1 MGFGLGNFES
11 NPSPIKNR
19 TNLGAVFLLAL
30 ALLINGLAVFS
41 LPFVNI
47 PFGGKIF
54 FFAIGVMITWGAIST
69 WLQDMRAGNATLIL
83 LSDPVPLGIPVT
95 MNFTTGKPIKAKNWR
110 VEAELYS
117 SRERNR
123 IWSQTFQVTLM
134 ENNCLQSE
142 IVFPCDE
149 FKFKSILE
157 SVSNTVTLK
166 ADDLS
171 WAFDI
176 KTRIAT
182 QNEAVLGLKDA
193 RSIGTNLPYYQPDL
207 TKSWQ
212 SRLFKFAIGAAIC
225 IIGYQV
231 ISHYDAE
238 VRRREST
245 QIGSAVGWA
254 NAGSPT

>member
-1 MGFGLGNFES
+1 M
-11 NPSPIKNR
+11 
-19 TNLGAVFLLAL
+19 VL
-30 ALLINGLAVFS
+30 ALLINGLAIFS

-54 FFAIGVMITWGAIST
+54 LFACGAMVTWGAIST
-69 WLQDMRAGNATLIL
+69 WLLDTCAGIATLML
-83 LSDPVPLGIPVT
+83 QSDPVPLGIPVT
-95 MNFTTGKPIKAKNWR
+95 MNFTTGKPIKSNNWR

-117 SRERNR
+117 SRERDR

-142 IVFPCDE
+142 IIFPCDE
-149 FKFKSILE
+149 FKFKTILE
-157 SVSNTVTLK
+157 NVSNTVTLK

-171 WAFDI
+171 WTFDI
-176 KTRIAT
+176 KTRTAT

-193 RSIGTNLPYYQPDL
+193 RSIGTNVPYYQPDS

-212 SRLFKFAIGAAIC
+212 SRLFKFAIGVAIC
-225 IIGYQV
+225 VIGYQV

-238 VRRREST
+238 ARRREST
-245 QIGSAVGWA
+245 KIGSAVSWA

>member
-1 MGFGLGNFES
+1 MDSGLGSFES
-11 NPSPIKNR
+11 TPSQIKNR
-19 TNLGAVFLLAL
+19 TSLGAVFLMAL
-30 ALLINGLAVFS
+30 ALLINCLAVFS

-47 PFGGKIF
+47 PISGKIF
-54 FFAIGVMITWGAIST
+54 LFAIGAMLTWGAIST
-69 WLQDMRAGNATLIL
+69 WLKDIRAGSATLML
-83 LSDPVPLGIPVT
+83 PSDPVPLGIPVT

-117 SRERNR
+117 SRERDR

-142 IVFPCDE
+142 IIFPCDE
-149 FKFKSILE
+149 FRFKSILE

-182 QNEAVLGLKDA
+182 QNEAVLGLKDV
-193 RSIGTNLPYYQPDL
+193 RSIGTNVPYHQPDS

-212 SRLFKFAIGAAIC
+212 WRWFKFAVGVAIC
-225 IIGYQV
+225 LIGYQV
-231 ISHYDAE
+231 ISHYDSEA
-238 VRRREST
+238 RRREST
-245 QIGSAVGWA
+245 KIGSAVG
-254 NAGSPT
+254 

>member
-1 MGFGLGNFES
+1 MSGVLAGFGLDNFKS
-11 NPSPIKNR
+11 NPSQIKNR
-19 TNLGAVFLLAL
+19 TDLGAGFLVVL

-54 FFAIGVMITWGAIST
+54 FFTSGAMVTWGAIST
-69 WLQDMRAGNATLIL
+69 WLLDIRAGIATLML
-83 LSDPVPLGIPVT
+83 QSDPVPLGIPVT
-95 MNFTTGKPIKAKNWR
+95 INFTTGKPIKAKNWSI
-110 VEAELYS
+110 EAELYS
-117 SRERNR
+117 SRERDR

-142 IVFPCDE
+142 IIFPCDE
-149 FKFKSILE
+149 FKFKSVLE

-166 ADDLS
+166 ADDLA
-171 WAFDI
+171 WTFDI
-176 KTRIAT
+176 KTRTAT

-193 RSIGTNLPYYQPDL
+193 RSIGTNVPYYQPDS

-212 SRLFKFAIGAAIC
+212 WRWFKFVVGVAIC

-231 ISHYDAE
+231 ISHYDTEA
-238 VRRREST
+238 RRREST
-245 QIGSAVGWA
+245 KVGSA
-254 NAGSPT
+254 

>member
-1 MGFGLGNFES
+1 MDSGLGNFES
-11 NPSPIKNR
+11 NPSQIKNR
-19 TNLGAVFLLAL
+19 TSLGAVFLLVL

-54 FFAIGVMITWGAIST
+54 LFAIGAMLTWGAIST
-69 WLQDMRAGNATLIL
+69 WLKDIRAGNARLML
-83 LSDPVPLGIPVT
+83 QSDPVPLGIPVT

-117 SRERNR
+117 SRERDR
-123 IWSQTFQVTLM
+123 IWTQTFQVTLM

-142 IVFPCDE
+142 IIFPYDE

-166 ADDLS
+166 ADDLT
-171 WAFDI
+171 WTFDV
-176 KTRIAT
+176 KTRTAT

-193 RSIGTNLPYYQPDL
+193 RSIGTNVPHYQPDSA
-207 TKSWQ
+207 KSWQ
-212 SRLFKFAIGAAIC
+212 WRWFKFTVGVAIC
-225 IIGYQV
+225 LIGYQV
-231 ISHYDAE
+231 MSHYDSE

-245 QIGSAVGWA
+245 KIGSGVA
-254 NAGSPT
+254 